1 MQKNTENIL
10 EKVPEKG
17 IMSKIA
23 ELIKY
28 RQIKDNFIDSVG
40 DETMEQQHMF
50 TNRMIRNLLVP
61 VVLEQILNSIMGTAD
76 TMMVSNVGSAALS
89 AVSLVDSIN
98 ILLIQAFS
106 ALAAGGAIVC
116 AQYIGQKNYE
126 KANMSARQVLF
137 IITAISVAVSA
148 VCLIFQKP
156 LLRLIFGSVEADVM
170 RASETY
176 FFFTALSFPF
186 IASYDA
192 AASIFRA
199 QENTKGPMIISM
211 ISNVMNIGGNAVLI
225 WVFHMGVAGAAISTL
240 VSRVFCA
247 VVVLYQLRKD
257 RQPIVVKD
265 YLKIRPD
272 WSMIGRILGLGIP
285 SGIENSMFQLGKLAI
300 QSTVST
306 LGTAA
311 IAAQAMTNIL
321 ENLNGIAAIGV
332 GVGLMTIVGQCLG
345 AGRKDEA
352 IYYIKK
358 LCVIAEIVII
368 VSCLTVYALARPV
381 TILGGMEK
389 SSAAMCIHMITWI
402 TIVKPLVWTMAFVPG
417 YGLRAAGDVKFSM
430 ITSCCTMWACRFC
443 LCIFLIRVLGF
454 GPMGVWI
461 GMFADWTVRGILFT
475 WRFHSRRWLKHKV
488 I

>member
-1 MQKNTENIL
+1 
-10 EKVPEKG
+10 
-17 IMSKIA
+17 
-23 ELIKY
+23 
-28 RQIKDNFIDSVG
+28 
-40 DETMEQQHMF
+40 MEQQHMF

-98 ILLIQAFS
+98 VLLIQAFS

-116 AQYIGQKNYE
+116 AQYIGQRNYE

-137 IITAISVAVSA
+137 IITAISVVVSA

-156 LLRLIFGSVEADVM
+156 LLRLIFGAVDADVM
-170 RASETY
+170 RASEIY

-186 IASYDA
+186 IAAYDS

-199 QENTKGPMIISM
+199 QENTKGPMTISM
-211 ISNVMNIGGNAVLI
+211 ISNIMNIGGNAVLI
-225 WVFHMGVAGAAISTL
+225 WVFHLGVAGAAISTL
-240 VSRVFCA
+240 VSRIFCA
-247 VVVLYQLRKD
+247 VVVLWQLRKD
-257 RQPIVVKD
+257 RQPVVVRD

-352 IYYIKK
+352 VYYIKK
-358 LCVIAEIVII
+358 LCVIAEAIII
-368 VSCLTVYALARPV
+368 VSCLIVYILVRPV
-381 TILGGMEK
+381 TILGGME
-389 SSAAMCIHMITWI
+389 STSAEMCIHMITWI
-402 TIVKPLVWTMAFVPG
+402 TIVKPVVWTMAFVPG

-443 LCIFLIRVLGF
+443 LCVFLIRVLGF

-461 GMFADWTVRGILFT
+461 GMFADWSVRGIIYAIRLKNKK
-475 WRFHSRRWLKHKV
+475 WLNHQV
-488 I
+488 IG